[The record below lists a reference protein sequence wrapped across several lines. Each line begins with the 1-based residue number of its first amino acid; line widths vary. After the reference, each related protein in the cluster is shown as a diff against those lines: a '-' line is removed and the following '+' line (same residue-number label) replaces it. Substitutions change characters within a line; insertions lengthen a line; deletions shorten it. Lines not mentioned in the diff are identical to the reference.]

1 MVLAVIADV
10 IRQLRLPVL
19 ACAALSLTA
28 AAVPASA
35 AAATVRPAGPGDPG
49 YVNFTAPA
57 SVAGHATAVE
67 PSIGADWQSG
77 AVMYQSDLTTLRVTF
92 DDSGTAPVATW
103 KDVSSPLTSVNTL
116 DPILVTDR
124 RTGRTFVSQL
134 SGQDSLSEFTDDD
147 GARWTPS
154 QGGGIPSGVDHQ
166 SIGVGPYS
174 AAGVPPQS
182 TVYPDAVYYCSQ
194 DVATAFCAR
203 SDTGGLAYGAGVP
216 IYTVA
221 QCGGL
226 HGHLRVSPDG
236 TAYVPNQACDTTSQS
251 NYDKQAAV
259 TSTDNGITWSPRF
272 IPDSTA
278 TLRSDPSVAAD
289 SANTIYFGYEDG
301 SGHARIAT
309 SSDHGATWAPSVD
322 VGAPFGVQ
330 LTTFPE
336 VIAGDAGRAAYAFLG
351 STTAPPHGDSGDFA
365 DDPRFGGS
373 WELYVATTLDGG
385 RTWVTTDATPGDPVE
400 KGCIKLSSDRGCTH
414 RNLYDFMDI
423 TLDEQGRVLVGYAV
437 GCIDACKTGADPDI
451 ADNNIHIAT
460 IARQCTGPSLLV
472 EVKTVPGAS
481 CQLSAGVPA
490 AVVPESGRSAPL
502 VLGGLAG
509 LTGVGLLRRRRRAPD

>member
-1 MVLAVIADV
+1 MRALG
-10 IRQLRLPVL
+10 IRRRLPLTACVALTL
-19 ACAALSLTA
+19 AAAAL
-28 AAVPASA
+28 PASA
-35 AAATVRPAGPGDPG
+35 APATVRPAGAGDPG
-49 YVNFTAPA
+49 YTIFSPPSAT
-57 SVAGHATAVE
+57 AGHDTAVE
-67 PSIGADWQSG
+67 PSIGADWQTG
-77 AVMYQSDLTTLRVTF
+77 AVLYQSDLTTLRVRF
-92 DDSGTAPVATW
+92 DDSGPAPVASWT
-103 KDVSSPLTSVNTL
+103 DVSAPLTSVHTL
-116 DPILVTDR
+116 DPILYTDR
-124 RTGRTFVSQL
+124 RTGRTLVSQL
-134 SGQDSLSEFTDDD
+134 SGQDSMSEFTDDD
-147 GARWTPS
+147 GGRWTPS

-166 SIGVGPYS
+166 SIGAGPYN
-174 AAGVPPQS
+174 AGGVPPQS

-203 SDTGGLAYGAGVP
+203 SDTGGVAYGPGVP

-226 HGHLRVSPDG
+226 HGHIRVSPDG
-236 TAYVPNQACDTTSQS
+236 TAYVPNQACDPTSMDS
-251 NYDKQAAV
+251 YTKQAAV
-259 TSTDNGITWSPRF
+259 TSADNGVTWSPHF
-272 IPDSTA
+272 IPDSAA

-309 SSDHGATWAPSVD
+309 SSDHGVTWAASVD

-330 LTTFPE
+330 LSSFPE

-351 STTAPPHGDSGDFA
+351 STTAPPKGDTGDFA
-365 DDPRFGGS
+365 DDPKFAGS

-437 GCIDACKTGADPDI
+437 GCINACKTGADPDI
-451 ADNNIHIAT
+451 ADSNIHIAG
-460 IARQCTGPSLLV
+460 IARQCAGPGLLMETKV
-472 EVKTVPGAS
+472 VPGAS
-481 CQLSAGVPA
+481 CQLSAAAPGVQ
-490 AVVPESGRSAPL
+490 VPDSGRAAAL
-502 VLGGLAG
+502 VLAGLAG
-509 LTGVGLLRRRRRAPD
+509 IGGTGLLRRRRRRPV